1 MLTVSSNRS
10 HPDGTNIAR
19 NEHKKF
25 EPKQLNTA
33 AGVQEGAALAPAEGQ
48 LQDKNESLTSIEQT
62 EKKPSFRFPPKT
74 AIAGVLIARW
84 ARGEMDEVEVDAMKN
99 RL

>member
-1 MLTVSSNRS
+1 LSPSRS

-25 EPKQLNTA
+25 EHKQLNTA

-48 LQDKNESLTSIEQT
+48 LQDTNDSPKTAEQL
-62 EKKPSFRFPPKT
+62 ENQPSFRFPPKT
-74 AIAGVLIARW
+74 AIAGVLIDRW
-84 ARGEMDEVEVDAMKN
+84 AKGEMDEVEVSSMKN